1 MGVIGEIICETRK
14 AKGLTQEE
22 LAEMSKVNLRTIQR
36 IENKE
41 SDPRGKTL
49 SLICEALELNIE
61 EVLNSEKHHNEN
73 RIKSDLVYGY
83 KLAPKGIRLLAN
95 LTEFFIFF
103 VILIGPNV
111 LYKMLTKNM
120 DPNVGAFVKVEHLAF
135 FSLLIG
141 GVLYPVFSGNLGHK
155 IFNLKVICA
164 ESGADYKKASEGA
177 IREFLKYASSI
188 LLIPIIWLLWDNKN
202 QNLYDKLTKTFVV
215 ERD

>member
-1 MGVIGEIICETRK
+1 MIGKIICESRK

-61 EVLNSEKHHNEN
+61 EVLNSDKQHNEN
-73 RIKSDLVYGY
+73 RVKSDLVHGY
-83 KLAPKGIRLLAN
+83 KLAPKGIRFLAN
-95 LTEFFIFF
+95 LTEFIIFY
-103 VILIGPNV
+103 VIFIGPIV
-111 LYKMLTKNM
+111 LFKIFTK
-120 DPNVGAFVKVEHLAF
+120 DLHAITGAFVKVEHYAL
-135 FSLLIG
+135 FSLFIG

-155 IFNLKVICA
+155 IYNLKVISA
-164 ESGADYKKASEGA
+164 ESGADYKKAFEGA
-177 IREFLKYASSI
+177 IREFLKFGSSI
-188 LLIPIIWLLWDNKN
+188 LLIPMIWLLWDNKN

>member
-1 MGVIGEIICETRK
+1 MIGEIICESRK
-14 AKGLTQEE
+14 AKGLTQEG

-61 EVLNSEKHHNEN
+61 EVLNSEKQHNKN
-73 RIKSDLVYGY
+73 RVKSDLVHGY
-83 KLAPKGIRLLAN
+83 KLAPKRIRLLAN

-103 VILIGPNV
+103 VIFIGPIL
-111 LYKMLTKNM
+111 LYKILTKDM
-120 DPNVGAFVKVEHLAF
+120 DPNVGAFVKIEHLVF
-135 FSLLIG
+135 FSLLVG

-155 IFNLKVICA
+155 IFKLKVICA
-164 ESGADYKKASEGA
+164 ESGGDYKKASEGA
-177 IREFLKYASSI
+177 IREFLKYASSFLI
-188 LLIPIIWLLWDNKN
+188 IPIIWLLWDKNN

-215 ERD
+215 ERG